1 MTRSRLFLT
10 ICTVA
15 TAVSVQLVA
24 AQVPAAAGED
34 HGGGD
39 GVRVLS
45 GVSPF
50 AAGCPGR
57 PGEESA
63 ITGAEVEP
71 AVTVDPNDPRRI
83 VATWQQD
90 IGSPAARSDL
100 VASSHDG
107 GHTWR
112 TSTIPGLTACT
123 GGGGDLASDPWLST
137 GGDGTVY
144 FSGTA
149 GFVADSA
156 PPIAVVASRSTDGG
170 RTWAP
175 PTTVAPVDPGND
187 TDSITASPTRDG
199 HAYLVWATWDHAY
212 QVPMTANALRFSR
225 TTDGGASWST
235 PVTIHQPTTTA
246 IDFSGHVLVLPG
258 GELLAV
264 WANADVA
271 AGVGTLLASRSP
283 DEGRTWEPAVAIG
296 ARPVGSFADPETGNE
311 LPQPG
316 FPSSTVG
323 PDGTVYVTSEASTS
337 PDAGVVSVSRSEDGG
352 RTWTSSD
359 LPGVTAFA
367 FEPAI
372 AVDAHGTVG
381 ITWYDLRN
389 DRRGDAML
397 TTDVWFARSRDQG
410 ATWRQEHLAGPFDL
424 RTAPNNRLG
433 EYQGLAGLGRGFA
446 AVFTMSRPAAED
458 GPSDVFVALAGTC
471 GRGGGDRSPED
482 DGSE

>member
-1 MTRSRLFLT
+1 MMRLRRFLT
-10 ICTVA
+10 ICTAATVVAVQMAAGQAPA
-15 TAVSVQLVA
+15 TAD
-24 AQVPAAAGED
+24 ED
-34 HGGGD
+34 HRGHD
-39 GVRVLS
+39 GVRALS

-50 AAGCPGR
+50 AGGCPGR
-57 PGEESA
+57 RGEDTT

-71 AVTVDPNDPRRI
+71 AVTVDPSDPRRI

-100 VASSHDG
+100 VASSDDG
-107 GHTWR
+107 GRTWR
-112 TSTIPGLTACT
+112 TSTIPGLTVCT
-123 GGGGDLASDPWLST
+123 GGTADQASDPWLST

-144 FSGTA
+144 FSGTSGIVA
-149 GFVADSA
+149 GSA

-175 PTTVAPVDPGND
+175 PTTVAPADPGND

-199 HAYLVWATWDHAY
+199 HAYLIWATWDHAY
-212 QVPMTANALRFSR
+212 QLPMTSNALRFSR
-225 TTDGGASWST
+225 TTDGGASWSA
-235 PVTIHQPTTTA
+235 PVTIHRPATTA

-271 AGVGTLLASRSP
+271 AGVGTLLASRSL
-283 DEGRTWEPAVAIG
+283 DEGRTWEPAVVIA
-296 ARPVGSFADPETGNE
+296 AHPVGFFADPETGNE

-316 FPSSTVG
+316 FPSSTVS
-323 PDGTVYVTSEASTS
+323 PDGTVYVASEASSS
-337 PDAGVVSVSRSEDGG
+337 PDAGAVSVSRSEDGG
-352 RTWTSSD
+352 RTWTTSE

-389 DRRGDAML
+389 DRRGDATL
-397 TTDVWFARSRDQG
+397 TSDVWFARSPDRG

-433 EYQGLAGLGRGFA
+433 EYQGLAGLRRGFA
-446 AVFTMSRPAAED
+446 AVFTMSQPAAED
-458 GPSDVFVALAGTC
+458 GPSDVFVALPGTC
-471 GRGGGDRSPED
+471 GRGWGDRPTD
-482 DGSE
+482 DGEE

>member
-39 GVRVLS
+39 RVRVLS

-107 GHTWR
+107 GRTWR

-149 GFVADSA
+149 GFVADPA

-246 IDFSGHVLVLPG
+246 IDFPGHVLVLPG

-367 FEPAI
+367 FEPAS
-372 AVDAHGTVG
+372 AVEWHG
-381 ITWYDLRN
+381 N
-389 DRRGDAML
+389 SGD
-397 TTDVWFARSRDQG
+397 TGDEQSSD
-410 ATWRQEHLAGPFDL
+410 
-424 RTAPNNRLG
+424 
-433 EYQGLAGLGRGFA
+433 GRG
-446 AVFTMSRPAAED
+446 V
-458 GPSDVFVALAGTC
+458 
-471 GRGGGDRSPED
+471 GGLT
-482 DGSE
+482 